1 MYSVYLIHQK
11 HIFLFREDDT
21 ADQDNLHS
29 DGFSPEAVDSNNAFG
44 DDMLQMALK
53 MATGELD
60 EPAVDLEAALTP
72 NTITA
77 TQAPSQPETAMDN
90 DGMQYIIQTIYIIYT
105 ILITVFIVIYYY
117 QLLFIIIN

>member
-1 MYSVYLIHQK
+1 MISMIKDIKFICPMLYKSYLFLKNFISIYLTHQK

-21 ADQDNLHS
+21 ADQDNLRS
-29 DGFSPEAVDSNNAFG
+29 DGFSPEAVDSSNTFG

-77 TQAPSQPETAMDN
+77 TQAPPQPENTLDN
-90 DGMQYIIQTIYIIYT
+90 DGM
-105 ILITVFIVIYYY
+105 
-117 QLLFIIIN
+117 

>member
-1 MYSVYLIHQK
+1 MLKFFIK
-11 HIFLFREDDT
+11 FFFLLFFYFYRDEDTGDR
-21 ADQDNLHS
+21 DHS
-29 DGFSPEAVDSNNAFG
+29 HSGAFSPEAVDSSNTFG

-77 TQAPSQPETAMDN
+77 TQAQTQSDATIEN
-90 DGMQYIIQTIYIIYT
+90 DGNENKQYKEKK
-105 ILITVFIVIYYY
+105 
-117 QLLFIIIN
+117 

>member
-1 MYSVYLIHQK
+1 MHQRY
-11 HIFLFREDDT
+11 IFLSRDADT

-29 DGFSPEAVDSNNAFG
+29 DGFSPEAVDSSNTFG
-44 DDMLQMALK
+44 EDMLQMALK

-77 TQAPSQPETAMDN
+77 TQAPPQPETAMDN
-90 DGMQYIIQTIYIIYT
+90 DGMRRCIE
-105 ILITVFIVIYYY
+105 
-117 QLLFIIIN
+117 N

>member
-1 MYSVYLIHQK
+1 MLYIQIINFFLNFSSIYLTHQK

-21 ADQDNLHS
+21 ADQDNLRS
-29 DGFSPEAVDSNNAFG
+29 DGFSPEAVDSSNTFG

-77 TQAPSQPETAMDN
+77 TQAPPQPENTLDN
-90 DGMQYIIQTIYIIYT
+90 DGMLQKNELTRCIYT
-105 ILITVFIVIYYY
+105 HNT
-117 QLLFIIIN
+117 Q

>member
-1 MYSVYLIHQK
+1 MSYLFLKDFISIYLTHQK

-29 DGFSPEAVDSNNAFG
+29 DGFSPEAVDSSNTFG

-77 TQAPSQPETAMDN
+77 TQAPPQPENTLDN
-90 DGMQYIIQTIYIIYT
+90 DGICSIKNA
-105 ILITVFIVIYYY
+105 LI
-117 QLLFIIIN
+117 

>member
-1 MYSVYLIHQK
+1 VSELIYKFTFIEKKKTIFLYLSVCLTHQEPM
-11 HIFLFREDDT
+11 FLFREDDT

-29 DGFSPEAVDSNNAFG
+29 DGFSPEAVDSSNTFG

-77 TQAPSQPETAMDN
+77 TQAPPQTESNMDN
-90 DGMQYIIQTIYIIYT
+90 DSA
-105 ILITVFIVIYYY
+105 
-117 QLLFIIIN
+117 LLYHSSR

>member
-1 MYSVYLIHQK
+1 VNQIISHYKSEFYVYRKKETTFLYLSVCLTHQK
-11 HIFLFREDDT
+11 PTFLFREDDT

-29 DGFSPEAVDSNNAFG
+29 DGFSPEAVDSSNTFG

-77 TQAPSQPETAMDN
+77 TQAPPQTESSMDN
-90 DGMQYIIQTIYIIYT
+90 DSALSYHSSK
-105 ILITVFIVIYYY
+105 
-117 QLLFIIIN
+117 

>member
-1 MYSVYLIHQK
+1 MMLCSIYLVHKK
-11 HIFLFREDDT
+11 HVFLFREDDT
-21 ADQDNLHS
+21 ADQGNLRS
-29 DGFSPEAVDSNNAFG
+29 DGFSPEDPVDSSNTFG

-77 TQAPSQPETAMDN
+77 TQPTPQSENAMDN
-90 DGMQYIIQTIYIIYT
+90 DGM
-105 ILITVFIVIYYY
+105 
-117 QLLFIIIN
+117 

>member
-1 MYSVYLIHQK
+1 MCSVCLTHQK
-11 HIFLFREDDT
+11 HIFLFREGDT

-53 MATGELD
+53 MATGEID

-77 TQAPSQPETAMDN
+77 TQAPPQSENAVDN
-90 DGMQYIIQTIYIIYT
+90 DGNQTCIPT
-105 ILITVFIVIYYY
+105 YY
-117 QLLFIIIN
+117 

>member
-1 MYSVYLIHQK
+1 MS
-11 HIFLFREDDT
+11 RDGDT

-29 DGFSPEAVDSNNAFG
+29 AGFSPEAVDSSNTFG

-77 TQAPSQPETAMDN
+77 TQAPQPETTMDN
-90 DGMQYIIQTIYIIYT
+90 DGMRYNIEINVAYKHIYN
-105 ILITVFIVIYYY
+105 YYY
-117 QLLFIIIN
+117 TYVYIY

>member
-1 MYSVYLIHQK
+1 MSLYSVCLIHQK

-77 TQAPSQPETAMDN
+77 TQAPPQPENAVDN
-90 DGMQYIIQTIYIIYT
+90 DGTLFRHIYIYT
-105 ILITVFIVIYYY
+105 YIH
-117 QLLFIIIN
+117 

>member
-1 MYSVYLIHQK
+1 MSLYSVCLIHQK
-11 HIFLFREDDT
+11 YIFLFREGDT

-29 DGFSPEAVDSNNAFG
+29 DGFSPDAVDSNNAFG

-77 TQAPSQPETAMDN
+77 TQAPPQPENTMDN
-90 DGMQYIIQTIYIIYT
+90 DGMQYIIQTIYMH
-105 ILITVFIVIYYY
+105 ILITVFIVTYYY
-117 QLLFIIIN
+117 QL